1 MSFESQLTKLKE
13 RLSLPLP
20 GKEAQFK
27 FAPTYRAAMI
37 ESEAKQ
43 EAGVILLLYVKE
55 GQLFFPLIKRPEYNG
70 AHSGQISFPGGK
82 TDLIDQNIVQTA
94 LRECHEEIGV
104 NNRAIDVLGKLTE
117 LYIPVSKYNVHPVV
131 GFLKKPSLFI
141 PEQKEVVSIIEVPL
155 SVILSPSIINNKF
168 ISYKG
173 KEESIPFFNIDNN
186 MVWGATAMILSE
198 FIDIWK
204 EIA

>member
-1 MSFESQLTKLKE
+1 MSIEGQLIKLKE
-13 RLSLPLP
+13 RLLLPLP
-20 GKEAQFK
+20 GKDAQFK
-27 FAPTYRAAMI
+27 FAPTYRAAML
-37 ESEAKQ
+37 ESEIKQ
-43 EAGVILLLYVKE
+43 EAGVILLLYIKE
-55 GQLFFPLIKRPEYNG
+55 GQLFFPLIKRSEYNG

-82 TDLIDQNIVQTA
+82 SDFIDQNIVQTA

-104 NNRAIDVLGKLTE
+104 NTEVIDVLGKLTE
-117 LYIPVSKYNVHPVV
+117 LYIPVSKYNVHPFV
-131 GFLKKPSLFI
+131 GFLKKPVLFI

-155 SVILSPSIINNKF
+155 SLILSPSIIDNKF
-168 ISYKG
+168 ISYKE
-173 KEESIPFFNIDNN
+173 KEESIPFFNIDNS